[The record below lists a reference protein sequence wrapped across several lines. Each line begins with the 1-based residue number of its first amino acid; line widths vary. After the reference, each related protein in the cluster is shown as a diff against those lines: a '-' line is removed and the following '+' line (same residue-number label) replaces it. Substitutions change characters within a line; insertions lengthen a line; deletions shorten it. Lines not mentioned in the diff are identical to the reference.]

1 MKLRC
6 RAGDLALVIHDEPSC
21 KANIGRVV
29 RLEGPAAYSSYY
41 ARYCWL
47 IFPVDDRPWLV
58 MRDNGAAKVR
68 IRSSDL
74 IDHPDPWLM
83 PLRTVDGFAGRRA
96 RDRKV
101 TKHALKDPCVVAL
114 DSSPK
119 IQAIVVCR

>member
-58 MRDNGAAKVR
+58 MRDYGATKVR
-68 IRSSDL
+68 IGPNDL

-83 PLRTVDGFAGRRA
+83 PLRTVDGLAERRA
-96 RDRKV
+96 RGRKA
-101 TKHALKDPCVVAL
+101 TKHALKKPRVIAP
-114 DSSPK
+114 DSSSK
-119 IQAIVVCR
+119 IQAIAVCR

>member
-58 MRDNGAAKVR
+58 MRDHGAARVR
-68 IRSSDL
+68 IGPNDL

-83 PLRTVDGFAGRRA
+83 PLRTVDGFAERRVRGRRT
-96 RDRKV
+96 
-101 TKHALKDPCVVAL
+101 TKHALKKSCVVAP
-114 DSSPK
+114 DSSPMTR
-119 IQAIVVCR
+119 AIAVCR